1 VMFFVERGS
10 QIIALVNAVV
20 DSIGAIASGSL
31 GAAASAIE
39 KALAKAIPVAIG
51 FLAAL
56 LGVTGITDKVRTI
69 IAKAQGPVHKAIDW
83 LINKAMGLV
92 KAAGKLLE
100 VGKGKDEKGDRGEKS
115 KGIDNQTKQPQGPD
129 ERTRD
134 QKDQDVIRA
143 VHQANIFLGGSNHTA
158 QAIQNHFLKLKD
170 TFRLTKLEIRFR
182 KGSNIQIH
190 GEVNPSR
197 DEEFTF
203 PLIDKINKSILD
215 IENSIVKTSI
225 SGFTGAQIFPGFND
239 QLIAIKKQR
248 DQSFTALSSEG
259 ITAFL
264 AFQELF
270 TISKDSTALEERVQE
285 RQKAVNAVV
294 QATHIPPQSYTR
306 GKHWKGNSEQQRRSS
321 SENSGPGQF
330 LYSMTAARVQQLE
343 RETLLTGEIG
353 REGSTYHAY
362 KRFSVVIGYANGTE
376 AYELRAELSGGSI
389 HSHPR

>member
-1 VMFFVERGS
+1 MFFVERGS
-10 QIIALVNAVV
+10 QIISLVNAVV

-69 IAKAQGPVHKAIDW
+69 IAKAQGPLHKAIDL
-83 LINKAMGLV
+83 LIHKAMGLV
-92 KAAGKLLE
+92 KAAGKLLG
-100 VGKGKDEKGDRGEKS
+100 VGKGKDEKGDDRTKKIKDPS
-115 KGIDNQTKQPQGPD
+115 DQTKQLQGPD

-143 VHQANIFLGGSNHTA
+143 VHQAHTFLSGSNHTA
-158 QAIQNHFLKLKD
+158 QAIQNYFLKLKD
-170 TFRLTKLEIRFR
+170 NFRLTKLEIRFR

-197 DEEFTF
+197 DEEFIY
-203 PLIDKINKSILD
+203 PLINKINQSLLST
-215 IENSIVKTSI
+215 ENLITKASV

-239 QLIAIKKQR
+239 QLLQIKEHLDR
-248 DQSFTALSSEG
+248 AFTELSSEG

-270 TISKDSTALEERVQE
+270 TISKDSIALEESVQE
-285 RQKAVNAVV
+285 RQKAVDAVIR
-294 QATHIPPQSYTR
+294 AAHISPQNYSR

-321 SENSGPGQF
+321 SDNSGPGQF
-330 LYSMTAARVQQLE
+330 LYSITTARVQQLE
-343 RETLLTGEIG
+343 RKTLLTGEIG

-362 KRFSVVIGYANGTE
+362 KRFGMVIGYANGVE